1 MSGINEIIDY
11 YDVQYNPTYSDV
23 IVNETGA
30 YDKNGDLIR
39 HQDEAVSY
47 EISAQPP
54 VNGYRKMIIK
64 SGHTISPGGRYGV
77 YVQFK
82 LSRQQVANIIIENE
96 NDAAANE
103 PKILDN
109 IAEIGSYFVQE
120 NGHNYA
126 GVDENSMPGNVTPG
140 DKTTYE
146 NDTDAAPTL
155 KLLVKDARRLAG
167 KVFLDSTQ
175 EALQTGQERKGS
187 GQYEENQDKNIAGVT
202 VTLKPKNN
210 DGNEY
215 QEYQTKTNEN
225 GDFEISGFIPN
236 EYELVYTWGGQKV
249 DGKTITVQD
258 YKGTVIDRSRWN
270 SNSATEASHDCTWYN
285 ENVDTRYSDAKDDY
299 VTREKIDS
307 EISNITNY
315 GIEAFKNNK
324 GSNPD
329 TMKST
334 TPLMNFRIENIGTN
348 KRITT
353 SSDGDELIYKINN
366 VDFGIVERA
375 RQEVELKKRVSD
387 LKLTLANGQVI
398 SEAKF
403 EYDQNG
409 KLKANGETKHMTF
422 MGTTNK
428 AEKMTNN
435 GFIKLELDNELIQ
448 GAVFEARYEMEFYN
462 KSELDYNTPEY
473 YWYGEVNK
481 DALVKITP
489 ARIIDYLDSSWS
501 FEESKNQGWKVLTE
515 EDLKKHKTEDPI
527 LYTDSNNKCIS
538 DKIENRTVLCKEN
551 ETKVAPTET
560 EKYAL
565 EISKI
570 LTTTDDISL
579 ENDLGIT
586 NIEKIGGRT
595 LKLAPGR
602 YVPEE
607 TLDDLSDK
615 AEEIIVTPST
625 GEDLNFVIPIT
636 IGVIAL
642 ITLGAGVILIKK
654 KVVDNK

>member
-1 MSGINEIIDY
+1 MNITTNM
-11 YDVQYNPTYSDV
+11 
-23 IVNETGA
+23 
-30 YDKNGDLIR
+30 LI
-39 HQDEAVSY
+39 
-47 EISAQPP
+47 
-54 VNGYRKMIIK
+54 G
-64 SGHTISPGGRYGV
+64 PGQRDCI

-82 LSRQQVANIIIENE
+82 LSRQQVADIIIENE
-96 NDAAANE
+96 NDTAANE

-109 IAEIGSYFVQE
+109 IAEIGSYYVTDLS
-120 NGHNYA
+120 NHKYA
-126 GVDENSMPGNVTPG
+126 GVDRNSMPGNVTPG

-187 GQYEENQDKNIAGVT
+187 GQYEKNQDKNIAGVT

-448 GAVFEARYEMEFYN
+448 GAVLEARYEMEFYN
-462 KSELDYNTPEY
+462 KSELDYNTPDY
-473 YWYGEVNK
+473 YWFGEINK

-515 EDLKKHKTEDPI
+515 DDLKKHKTEDPI

-538 DKIENRTVLCKEN
+538 DNIENRTVLCKES

-560 EKYAL
+560 EEYAL
-565 EISKI
+565 EVSKI

-615 AEEIIVTPST
+615 AERIMVTPST
-625 GEDLNFVIPIT
+625 GEDLNIAIPIT

>member
-1 MSGINEIIDY
+1 MNITTN
-11 YDVQYNPTYSDV
+11 
-23 IVNETGA
+23 
-30 YDKNGDLIR
+30 
-39 HQDEAVSY
+39 
-47 EISAQPP
+47 
-54 VNGYRKMIIK
+54 MII
-64 SGHTISPGGRYGV
+64 GPGQRDCI

-82 LSRQQVANIIIENE
+82 LSRQQVADIILEDE
-96 NDAAANE
+96 NDTAANE

-109 IAEIGSYFVQE
+109 IAEIGSYYVTDLS
-120 NGHNYA
+120 NHKYA
-126 GVDENSMPGNVTPG
+126 GVDRNSMPDNVTPG

-146 NDTDAAPTL
+146 NDTDVAPTL

-167 KVFLDSTQ
+167 KVFLDNTS

-215 QEYQTKTNEN
+215 QEYQTTTNEN

-448 GAVFEARYEMEFYN
+448 GAVLEARYEMEFYN
-462 KSELDYNTPEY
+462 KSELDYNTPDY
-473 YWYGEVNK
+473 YWFGEINK

-515 EDLKKHKTEDPI
+515 DDLKKHKTEDPI

-538 DKIENRTVLCKEN
+538 DNIENRTVLCKES

-560 EKYAL
+560 EEYAL
-565 EISKI
+565 EVSKI

-615 AEEIIVTPST
+615 AERIMVTPST
-625 GEDLNFVIPIT
+625 GEDLNIAIPIT

>member
-1 MSGINEIIDY
+1 MVVSTGVRDQNGELIQNLDY
-11 YDVQYNPTYSDV
+11 QVSRFNDQYNKMV
-23 IVNETGA
+23 IDTTENRPGSN
-30 YDKNGDLIR
+30 DKIGR
-39 HQDEAVSY
+39 
-47 EISAQPP
+47 
-54 VNGYRKMIIK
+54 II
-64 SGHTISPGGRYGV
+64 GNGGRTGI

-82 LSRQQVANIIIENE
+82 LSRQQVADIILEDE

-120 NGHNYA
+120 NGHKYA
-126 GVDENSMPGNVTPG
+126 GVDENSMPGNATPG

-175 EALQTGQERKGS
+175 EVLKTGQERKGS

-215 QEYQTKTNEN
+215 QEYQTTTNEN

-236 EYELVYTWGGQKV
+236 EYELVYTWGGQEV

-258 YKGTVIDRSRWN
+258 YKGTVIDRLRWN
-270 SNSATEASHDCTWYN
+270 SNSAADAGHDCTWYN

-329 TMKST
+329 SMQST

-403 EYDQNG
+403 EYDKNG

-448 GAVFEARYEMEFYN
+448 GAVLEARYKMEFYN
-462 KSELDYNTPEY
+462 KSELDYNTPDY
-473 YWYGEVNK
+473 YWFGEINK

-501 FEESKNQGWKVLTE
+501 FEESKNPGWKVLTE
-515 EDLKKHKTEDPI
+515 DDLKKHKTEDPI

-538 DKIENRTVLCKEN
+538 DNIENRTVLCKEN

-560 EKYAL
+560 EEYAL
-565 EISKI
+565 EVSKI

-615 AEEIIVTPST
+615 AERIMVTPST
-625 GEDLNFVIPIT
+625 GEDLNIAIPIT

>member
-1 MSGINEIIDY
+1 
-11 YDVQYNPTYSDV
+11 
-23 IVNETGA
+23 
-30 YDKNGDLIR
+30 
-39 HQDEAVSY
+39 
-47 EISAQPP
+47 
-54 VNGYRKMIIK
+54 
-64 SGHTISPGGRYGV
+64 
-77 YVQFK
+77 
-82 LSRQQVANIIIENE
+82 
-96 NDAAANE
+96 
-103 PKILDN
+103 
-109 IAEIGSYFVQE
+109 
-120 NGHNYA
+120 
-126 GVDENSMPGNVTPG
+126 MPGNATPG

-146 NDTDAAPTL
+146 NDTDVAPTL

-167 KVFLDSTQ
+167 KVFLDNTS

-215 QEYQTKTNEN
+215 QEYQATTNEN

-236 EYELVYTWGGQKV
+236 EYNLVYTWGGQEVAEKM
-249 DGKTITVQD
+249 ITVQD
-258 YKGTVIDRSRWN
+258 YKGTVIDKSRWN
-270 SNSATEASHDCTWYN
+270 SNSAADAGHDYTWYLN
-285 ENVDTRYSDAKDDY
+285 DTPMYSDALDNY
-299 VTREKIDS
+299 ETRSNIDS

-315 GIEAFKNNK
+315 RIEAFKNSK

-329 TMKST
+329 KIDST
-334 TPLMNFRIENIGTN
+334 TPLMNFRIENTGARDAS

-403 EYDQNG
+403 EYDKNG

-422 MGTTNK
+422 MGTINK
-428 AEKMTNN
+428 VKKRTNN

-448 GAVFEARYEMEFYN
+448 GSVLEARYEMEFYN

-515 EDLKKHKTEDPI
+515 EVLKKHKTEDPI

-565 EISKI
+565 EVSKI